1 MNVTLTGAS
10 CLFLCL
16 LPKTGDSNY
25 ENDSSKTSS
34 KYIRGWLKAL
44 KDDKKMLVMAAAQG
58 QKAADYIL
66 NRKEDQIELDE
77 AA

>member
-1 MNVTLTGAS
+1 
-10 CLFLCL
+10 
-16 LPKTGDSNY
+16 
-25 ENDSSKTSS
+25 
-34 KYIRGWLKAL
+34 LKAL